1 MYTAHK
7 MMTSTKN
14 ERILQH
20 NYTIAILTASLVC
33 TVLLIAVD
41 QADDKSSLV
50 TMADAGF
57 FNTFTTTRILL

>member
-1 MYTAHK
+1 MLFPMHTAHK

-14 ERILQH
+14 GRILQH

-41 QADDKSSLV
+41 QADDKSNLV
-50 TMADAGF
+50 TMANG
-57 FNTFTTTRILL
+57 

>member
-1 MYTAHK
+1 MYRAHK
-7 MMTSTKN
+7 MMTSMKN

-20 NYTIAILTASLVC
+20 DHTIAILTASLVC
-33 TVLLIAVD
+33 TALLIAVD